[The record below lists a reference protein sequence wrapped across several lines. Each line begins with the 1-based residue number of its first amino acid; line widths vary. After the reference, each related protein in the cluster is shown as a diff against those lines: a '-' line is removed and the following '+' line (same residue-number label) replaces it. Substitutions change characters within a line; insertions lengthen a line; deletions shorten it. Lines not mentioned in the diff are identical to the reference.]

1 MEKTFGITLQLE
13 VKNCGY
19 LEILE
24 QLDSEF
30 LDVSVT
36 AKKGF
41 ETIEGDILDLT
52 AEIFIVEVSLNGF
65 CLLEELKDEN
75 NFKNYIINELKKIHK
90 IEILSINQKIGTEDF
105 KLEEDNFEIDFGK
118 IKVVNNIDKLKNL
131 DKKVIFVNERMA
143 FGTGRHGTTKMCL
156 ESLIYIYEKYLL
168 DKNIKIENAL
178 DVGCGSGILAI
189 FFAKLFEKNVEAV
202 DIDVDALEVAVDFSL
217 INNVDK
223 NVFVYK
229 SSLFANVKDVKY
241 DLIMANILLSPLIE
255 MAEQVENKIANNGF
269 VILSGF
275 LEEQSEILLKKY
287 ESKNFKLEKKLV
299 ENEWV
304 CFIMQYLGK

>member
-19 LEILE
+19 LGILE

-255 MAEQVENKIANNGF
+255 MAEQVENKIAKNGF

>member
-217 INNVDK
+217 INDVDK

>member
-241 DLIMANILLSPLIE
+241 DLIMANILLSPLLIL
-255 MAEQVENKIANNGF
+255 AVHHF
-269 VILSGF
+269 VSHPQYTELRCELGTITVIYLPVLGSV
-275 LEEQSEILLKKY
+275 Y
-287 ESKNFKLEKKLV
+287 VLV
-299 ENEWV
+299 
-304 CFIMQYLGK
+304 

>member
-255 MAEQVENKIANNGF
+255 MAEQVENKIAKNGF

>member
-1 MEKTFGITLQLE
+1 MSA
-13 VKNCGY
+13 
-19 LEILE
+19 
-24 QLDSEF
+24 DSATVA

-255 MAEQVENKIANNGF
+255 MAEQVENKIAKNGF

>member
-75 NFKNYIINELKKIHK
+75 NFKNYILNELKKIHK

-255 MAEQVENKIANNGF
+255 MAEQVENKIAKNGF

>member
-90 IEILSINQKIGTEDF
+90 IEILSINQRIGTEDF

-255 MAEQVENKIANNGF
+255 MAEQVENKIAKNGF

>member
-178 DVGCGSGILAI
+178 EVGCGSGILAI

-255 MAEQVENKIANNGF
+255 MAEQVENKIAKNGF

>member
-1 MEKTFGITLQLE
+1 M
-13 VKNCGY
+13 N
-19 LEILE
+19 
-24 QLDSEF
+24 
-30 LDVSVT
+30 
-36 AKKGF
+36 
-41 ETIEGDILDLT
+41 
-52 AEIFIVEVSLNGF
+52 
-65 CLLEELKDEN
+65 
-75 NFKNYIINELKKIHK
+75 KKIGK
-90 IEILSINQKIGTEDF
+90 EDF

-118 IKVVNNIDKLKNL
+118 IKVVNNIEKLKNL

-223 NVFVYK
+223 NVFVYQ
-229 SSLFANVKDVKY
+229 SSLLANVKDVKY

-255 MAEQVENKIANNGF
+255 MAEQVENRIAKNGF
-269 VILSGF
+269 LILSGF

-287 ESKNFKLEKKLV
+287 ESKNFKLGKKLV

-304 CFIMQYLGK
+304 CFILQYLGK